1 MASVLVA
8 GPALEPVSLT
18 EAKLHLRVD
27 GNDENTLVTALI
39 AAARQAAESYTRR
52 AFVTQTWRYTCDR
65 LGSAFTLPWQPV
77 QSVDE
82 VAVDGTVIPEASYE
96 LDAATGRLRPLVPYV
111 AMTLGGVAVEYTAG
125 YGDTAADVP
134 APLRQAMLLM
144 IGHWYEHREAVITGP
159 ISTELPLTAR
169 ALLAPYRVMLV

>member
-39 AAARQAAESYTRR
+39 AAARQEAESYTRR
-52 AFVTQTWRYTCDR
+52 ALVTQTWRYTCDR
-65 LGSAFTLPWQPV
+65 LAATVTLPHQPL
-77 QSVDE
+77 QSVTSIAIDGVTLAASNYE
-82 VAVDGTVIPEASYE
+82 VDTS
-96 LDAATGRLRPLVPYV
+96 TGRVKPLSGYAAEGIGGIAITYV
-111 AMTLGGVAVEYTAG
+111 AG
-125 YGDTAADVP
+125 YGAASDVP
-134 APLRQAMLLM
+134 QALRQAMLLM

-159 ISTELPLTAR
+159 IATELPLAAR